1 MEAEKRCCTEQEV
14 LAIQSRKTG
23 ALISAAC
30 QLGVIAAGGSMAQQE
45 AAAAYAAALG
55 LAFQIQD
62 DILDVIGD
70 AATLGKAVGM
80 DEHKNTFV
88 RLYGVDTCREM
99 VAVETDK
106 AIGALSHFENA
117 EFLTELARSL
127 CNREK

>member
-1 MEAEKRCCTEQEV
+1 
-14 LAIQSRKTG
+14 
-23 ALISAAC
+23 
-30 QLGVIAAGGSMAQQE
+30 MAQQE